1 MKRFILFNIASCFVL
16 LSVAQTNSG
25 SNDLAISLGA
35 SVTYYYGPGDRN
47 FGKFEDDRVNWK
59 INAMLG
65 YVLVSNKEGKQT
77 ILSAFGNYGLNNAK
91 TLNHIFSDQG
101 YTSTAVSQS
110 SVNNYFQLEGGVVI
124 AEILR
129 LSTGVGQQN
138 FDSQTLTRG
147 TATLTDAKSLK
158 YNSSTIGFQF
168 SLGKAKWVIDCNFA
182 YGQDF
187 EKTVINPSTGLLFR
201 F

>member
-1 MKRFILFNIASCFVL
+1 MKKFILFNIACCFVFV
-16 LSVAQTNSG
+16 SMAQTNTASK
-25 SNDLAISLGA
+25 DLAIALGA
-35 SVTYYYGPGDRN
+35 SVSYYYGPGDRN
-47 FGKFEDDRVNWK
+47 FGKFENERVNWK

-65 YVLVSNKEGKQT
+65 YVLVTNKEGKQT

-91 TLNHIFSDQG
+91 TISQIFSDQG
-101 YTSTAVSQS
+101 YTTTAISQS
-110 SVNNYFQLEGGVVI
+110 SINNYLQLEGGVLI

-138 FDSQTLTRG
+138 FDSQTLSRG
-147 TATLTDAKSLK
+147 VTTLTSAKTLK

-168 SLGKAKWVIDCNFA
+168 NLGKAKWIIDCNFA